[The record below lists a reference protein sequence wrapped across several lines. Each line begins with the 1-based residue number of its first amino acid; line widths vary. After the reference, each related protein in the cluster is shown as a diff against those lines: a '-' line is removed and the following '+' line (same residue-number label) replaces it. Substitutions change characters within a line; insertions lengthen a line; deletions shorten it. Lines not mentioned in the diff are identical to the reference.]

1 MISLAHE
8 MGPQAAPNEEPKDRG
23 CDDQRQPT
31 LPTHEFDVVT
41 HYHHAKAMTLRLKC
55 LARYAMRAAGRIG
68 YGTIVDLRAW
78 C

>member
-8 MGPQAAPNEEPKDRG
+8 MGPQAAPNEESKDRG

-41 HYHHAKAMTLRLKC
+41 HHHHEHGHREDPDP
-55 LARYAMRAAGRIG
+55 GG
-68 YGTIVDLRAW
+68 
-78 C
+78 